1 MKIKIYNMRYDNAKE
16 FFLGDDRCELVLEDE
31 AFWKKKNCHVESP
44 AELNFN
50 ILKNQTETVLF
61 FLCCADEKP
70 VSHFCFQVLP
80 TRSGKFV
87 GYIFWFY
94 TMEAYRGKGIT
105 QYFLRDTLET
115 IQEHFEGK
123 IGLRT
128 DEDNVVSR
136 HIFEKLGFELGDTEV
151 EVDDSVNQAPE
162 VEYVLTKPVRCH
174 EVENAG

>member
-1 MKIKIYNMRYDNAKE
+1 MKIKIYTMQYDSAKE
-16 FFLGDDRCELVLEDE
+16 FFLGEDRCELVLEDE
-31 AFWKKKNCHVESP
+31 AFWKKKNCHEESP

-50 ILKNQTETVLF
+50 ILKNQTKTVLF
-61 FLCCADEKP
+61 FLCCVDEKP

-80 TRSGKFV
+80 TMSGKFV

-115 IQEHFEGK
+115 IQEHFKGK
-123 IGLRT
+123 ISLRT
-128 DEDNVVSR
+128 DEDNAVSR

-151 EVDDSVNQAPE
+151 VVDDSVNLAPE
-162 VEYVLTKPVRCH
+162 VEYILTTPVRD
-174 EVENAG
+174 V